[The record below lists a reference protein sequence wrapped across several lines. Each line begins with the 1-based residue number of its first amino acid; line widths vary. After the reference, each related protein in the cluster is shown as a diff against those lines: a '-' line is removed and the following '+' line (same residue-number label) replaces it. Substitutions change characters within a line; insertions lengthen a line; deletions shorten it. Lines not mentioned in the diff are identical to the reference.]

1 MTSYRRAQE
10 WAEAL
15 TGQLYNAG
23 LVCAEDIQDVHVKV
37 LHAIEAAIKEDRAER
52 SEERNPE

>member
-52 SEERNPE
+52 RPE